1 MRKLMLLFAII
12 SCSLAADAQDAVQAP
27 PTNAGKFASRTGVLV
42 EKEYTVIGI
51 LRKTE
56 LSVVNYRDLVSD
68 EKISAIEISADLIL
82 DEVTT
87 TKIAV
92 IDADELD
99 GFIKA
104 LKTLN
109 STVLPS
115 RRENYTEVTYR
126 SRGGFEAGCIFTN
139 GEWNAY
145 MMLEKKDG
153 ASVVFIERN
162 DFVTLLLFLEDA
174 KKKMLK

>member
-1 MRKLMLLFAII
+1 MFIITII
-12 SCSLAADAQDAVQAP
+12 SGSLATYAQDAVQET
-27 PTNAGKFASRTGVLV
+27 PTNAEKFALRTGTLV
-42 EKEYTVIGI
+42 EKEYTVIGT

-56 LSVVNYRDLVSD
+56 LSVVNYSDLVSG
-68 EKISAIEISADLIL
+68 EKTSALEISADLTL

-87 TKIAV
+87 TKVAV

-109 STVLPS
+109 STVLQS

-126 SRGGFEAGCIFTN
+126 SRGGFETGCIFTN

-145 MMLEKKDG
+145 IMLEKKDG
-153 ASVVFIERN
+153 GSVVFIERN
-162 DFVTLLLFLEDA
+162 DFVTLLMFLEDA
-174 KKKMLK
+174 KKKMLN